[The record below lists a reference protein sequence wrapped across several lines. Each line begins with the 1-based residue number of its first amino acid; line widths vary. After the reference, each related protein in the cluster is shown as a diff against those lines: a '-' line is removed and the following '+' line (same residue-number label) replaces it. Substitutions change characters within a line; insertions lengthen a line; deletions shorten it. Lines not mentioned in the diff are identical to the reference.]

1 MPEIIFQTQ
10 RLYKIAGRRHRC
22 IIILLRRAW
31 LKIHHIS
38 MQTRVPRGA
47 AAFRCSC
54 QLKGILIRDKQS
66 AGILCFSISGLY
78 SLNELWISERF
89 LVEIWAPIFWSGK
102 AMLPLGNHLVNIHWM
117 RWDIQTEAGD
127 VLTHSILEWIEA
139 AAIKHL
145 PHGKQSRL
153 QMCFWWLL
161 CECPCPGIVSCS
173 LKVSK

>member
-38 MQTRVPRGA
+38 MQARVPRGA
-47 AAFRCSC
+47 AAFRRSC

-89 LVEIWAPIFWSGK
+89 LVEIWAPVFWSGK
-102 AMLPLGNHLVNIHWM
+102 AMLPLEI
-117 RWDIQTEAGD
+117 IS
-127 VLTHSILEWIEA
+127 LTPIGCGGTSKL
-139 AAIKHL
+139 
-145 PHGKQSRL
+145 KQV
-153 QMCFWWLL
+153 MCSPIAFWSGYKQQ
-161 CECPCPGIVSCS
+161 P
-173 LKVSK
+173 